1 MESKPQTT
9 HSENAESAAPAQTP
23 KIKKVDLFYLLDYIC
38 APLLICAICIM
49 IATHCFP
56 DGGKGNDF
64 ATGLLVVPCVLSIIW
79 WVFGGALVFKLRTK
93 AFEKQLDAAGFTRN
107 QTFYGRGKTVIVDL
121 NKGEMALLF
130 FWNPCYP
137 YVFSASRVE
146 KSWVDDGKMGS
157 GFLEGSSRVSFL
169 FIVDGVKVRIDT
181 FISNQRFRMDDSRIL
196 KGISKANTMDQMI
209 KKAKGASTAK

>member
-1 MESKPQTT
+1 MESEPIK
-9 HSENAESAAPAQTP
+9 AETQ
-23 KIKKVDLFYLLDYIC
+23 KIKKVDFFYLLDYIF
-38 APLLICAICIM
+38 APILICAICIM
-49 IATHCFP
+49 IATNCFP

-64 ATGLLVVPCVLSIIW
+64 ATGLLVIPCVLSFIW
-79 WVFGGALVFKLRTK
+79 WVFGGALVFKFRTK
-93 AFEKQLDAAGFTRN
+93 AFEKQLDAEGFTRN

-130 FWNPCYP
+130 FWNPCHP

-157 GFLEGSSRVSFL
+157 GFMEGSSRVSFL

-181 FISNQRFRMDDSRIL
+181 FISNQRFKMDDNRIL
-196 KGISKANTMDQMI
+196 KGIGKANTMDQMI
-209 KKAKGASTAK
+209 KKAKSTTKA